1 MYKVFYD
8 DLNFVRIETKQAK
21 MYKILK
27 ESATF
32 SLMDIS
38 EKDGIYVYT
47 YHTQHLEANHP
58 IIIDGKVYPLI
69 YRGITKTDW
78 FLNTYDA
85 TGETMGSYVQNDQTH
100 FCVYAPTA
108 QKMHVIIN
116 DEKLIMDKKENGVF
130 KLTVDKNLHALS
142 YLYEVEMYGEIKR
155 TTDPY
160 AIASLANRA
169 ASVVVDLKRLNLQV
183 GDVHIQSDPI
193 ILEASV
199 RDFSM
204 DPDVNF
210 KHRGQFLGMIE
221 SHGNYGMKH
230 VVDLGITHLQLMPV
244 NDFQTVDELN
254 PLAQYNW
261 GYDTMQFMAL
271 EGSYSSDVHNP
282 LQAMKDFAKL
292 VDHYHQ
298 HNIGIN
304 LDMVFNHI
312 YEVED
317 HPFNILV
324 PYYYFR
330 YTSDYKLSNGSFCGN
345 EIASEMPMM
354 RKHIVESV
362 AHFVKTYNVDGFRF
376 DLMGLLDVD
385 TMNNVYEACSE
396 INPNIMIYGEGWS
409 MPTVLE
415 DYRQASLKNFYQ
427 MPRISHFNDRFRD
440 TVAGELNETDLGYAD
455 GRVEYTESIKA
466 ALTAYS
472 DNTYAYQ
479 MFNKSMQSINYVE
492 CHDNMTIADKVQL
505 AQKGKEEALFM
516 IGLVLFA
523 QGIPFLQIGQSFFR
537 DKKGDANSYRSP
549 DSTNRIEWKLLDM
562 HQDMNETVKS
572 WISLRKKMYA
582 IKEGYSFRQERA
594 LLHYYYGPYEII
606 FNPSNRFDI
615 LKPKEI
621 SIIKHA

>member
-108 QKMHVIIN
+108 QKMHVTIN

-415 DYRQASLKNFYQ
+415 DYRQASIKNFYQ

-466 ALTAYS
+466 ALSAYS

-549 DSTNRIEWKLLDM
+549 DSTNRIEWKLLDV
-562 HQDMNETVKS
+562 HQDMNDTVKS

>member
-27 ESATF
+27 ESTTF

-38 EKDGIYVYT
+38 EKDGIYIYT

-415 DYRQASLKNFYQ
+415 DYRQASIKNFYQ

-466 ALTAYS
+466 ALSAYS

-549 DSTNRIEWKLLDM
+549 DSTNRIEWKLLDV
-562 HQDMNETVKS
+562 HQDMNDTVKS